1 VTRELN
7 TPFVRVLIVDDFDPW
22 RGFVIEHLR
31 QQPNLLI
38 IGFASDGLE
47 AVQKAEELQ
56 PDLILLD
63 IGLPK
68 LDGIEVAGQI
78 RKLAPKSKMLFVSS
92 DSDPAVVRAAF
103 YAGGHGY
110 VLKTDATI
118 ALLPGMEAVLL
129 GERFVSPGI
138 TEVDDWTDAG
148 E

>member
-1 VTRELN
+1 
-7 TPFVRVLIVDDFDPW
+7 VDDFDPW
-22 RGFVIEHLR
+22 RNFVIEHLR
-31 QQPNLLI
+31 QQPNVLI

-47 AVQKAEELQ
+47 AVKKAQELQ

-68 LDGIEVAGQI
+68 LDGIAAAGQI

-92 DSDPAVVRAAF
+92 DAEPASVRAAF
-103 YAGGHGY
+103 HAGGGGY

-129 GERFVSPGI
+129 GKRFVSPSL
-138 TEVDDWTDAG
+138 TEMDNMTDV
-148 E
+148 EE